1 VSRPAI
7 RVAIVEDQVLMLDLL
22 ATALR
27 RQPELEVVFT
37 ASTVAQAREQFE
49 KFEVDVAVLDIDLPD
64 GNGVGL
70 GVALSRE
77 FPRPAIVLLSA
88 NDMLELFHALPGEVR
103 ATWSYLS
110 KTSTTDISV
119 LVRAI
124 VATAQGQSVV
134 DPALVDR
141 STPRPGSRVSTL
153 TPRQFDV
160 LRCLARGLS
169 NQAIADDL
177 NVGLNSVVN
186 HLTAIY
192 ATLGIPDEANPRV
205 HAVLEFL
212 NDTTRDG

>member
-1 VSRPAI
+1 VSRPPI

-22 ATALR
+22 ATTLR
-27 RQPELEVVFT
+27 REPELEVVFT
-37 ASTVAQAREQFE
+37 ASTVAQARALFDES
-49 KFEVDVAVLDIDLPD
+49 EVDVAVIDIDLPD

-88 NDMLELFHALPGEVR
+88 NDMLELFQGLPGEVR

-110 KTSTTDISV
+110 KTSTTDSSV
-119 LVRAI
+119 LVRTI
-124 VATAQGQSVV
+124 LATAHGQSVI

-141 STPRPGSRVSTL
+141 STPRLGSRVSTL

-177 NVGLNSVVN
+177 NMGLNSVVN

-192 ATLGIPDEANPRV
+192 ATLGIPDDANPRV

-212 NDTTRDG
+212 KDTSRDG